1 MSLKKII
8 KVPSSSFGC
17 LDVSQLYSVP
27 KSVQGQESRGL
38 DQSTAHLVKLQPEA
52 NTLKKA

>member
-1 MSLKKII
+1 MSSKKII

-17 LDVSQLYSVP
+17 LDVSQLYCVP

>member
-1 MSLKKII
+1 MSSKKII

-17 LDVSQLYSVP
+17 LDVIQLYCVP

>member
-8 KVPSSSFGC
+8 KVPRSSFGC
-17 LDVSQLYSVP
+17 LDMSQLYSVP

-52 NTLKKA
+52 NTLKNA

>member
-8 KVPSSSFGC
+8 KVPRSSFGC
-17 LDVSQLYSVP
+17 LDMSQLYSVP

-38 DQSTAHLVKLQPEA
+38 DQSTARLVKLQPEA
-52 NTLKKA
+52 NTLTNV